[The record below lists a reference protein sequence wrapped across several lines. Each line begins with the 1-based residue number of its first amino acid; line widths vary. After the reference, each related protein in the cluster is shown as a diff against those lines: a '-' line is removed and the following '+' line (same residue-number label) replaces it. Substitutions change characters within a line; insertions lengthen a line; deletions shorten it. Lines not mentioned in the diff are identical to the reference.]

1 VVLSL
6 GDLTYRT
13 PTVRKSLNPTWPH
26 ATATYHL
33 VVHDLR
39 LQSLRLTVMDCDF
52 GIGSDDPLGYAEVG
66 LGGLRPDETED
77 R

>member
-1 VVLSL
+1 MLLSL
-6 GDLTYRT
+6 GDHTHRT
-13 PTVRKSLNPTWPH
+13 PTVCKSLNPTWTH
-26 ATATYHL
+26 ATYHL
-33 VVHDLR
+33 VVHNLR
-39 LQSLRLTVMDCDF
+39 LQSLRLTVMDSDF